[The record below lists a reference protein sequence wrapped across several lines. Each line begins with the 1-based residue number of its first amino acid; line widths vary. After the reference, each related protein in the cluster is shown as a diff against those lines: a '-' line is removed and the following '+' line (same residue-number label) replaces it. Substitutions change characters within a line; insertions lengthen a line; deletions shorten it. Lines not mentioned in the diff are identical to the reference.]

1 MGFWSPP
8 PERRGL
14 PGLCG
19 KAGVARGAG
28 ELGVEPS
35 RILVLGRVAFG
46 RATLAG
52 DEPVEPG
59 LGTQV
64 AEERQT
70 QGEPVLLQVVHVG
83 RLEELVEQAVASLGQ
98 PVHVLLAGGE
108 RGDLDVEGPV
118 AGQSLQAWV
127 ERPVADSPEGAE
139 LDRELFL
146 QLVAGHRR
154 LLEQPQHGEL
164 EHEARPLYLWFTTA
178 YRADVSTRC
187 IATIGTRPRVCQLA
201 WPSRYLTGCRA
212 TLAPTCASSTT
223 PWPSGRSSPSY
234 VVGAWPAPT
243 SATPT
248 RSCCAPP
255 ATSASGPWCPARSA
269 PRSPWSTSP
278 TCSATRCTSA
288 PAASGRA
295 TAWPICTARWT
306 RSPATWSRS
315 APPAAGTTS
324 PSATCS
330 AAATSARGAARYRCR
345 ASIAWGGRRRRRR
358 ASRVLGRPSSSARIG
373 FPPTGA
379 VKSGT

>member
-59 LGTQV
+59 D
-64 AEERQT
+64 
-70 QGEPVLLQVVHVG
+70 LQLVHVG

-164 EHEARPLYLWFTTA
+164 EHEARPLNLWFTTA

-223 PWPSGRSSPSY
+223 PWPSGR
-234 VVGAWPAPT
+234 
-243 SATPT
+243 
-248 RSCCAPP
+248 
-255 ATSASGPWCPARSA
+255 
-269 PRSPWSTSP
+269 
-278 TCSATRCTSA
+278 
-288 PAASGRA
+288 
-295 TAWPICTARWT
+295 
-306 RSPATWSRS
+306 
-315 APPAAGTTS
+315 
-324 PSATCS
+324 
-330 AAATSARGAARYRCR
+330 
-345 ASIAWGGRRRRRR
+345 
-358 ASRVLGRPSSSARIG
+358 
-373 FPPTGA
+373 
-379 VKSGT
+379 